1 MEAEKKANPGY
12 RAYLADGYNV
22 TRTFVLFFYEVILE
36 LSGAARQ
43 RRRDIRP
50 RGHRSLSYA
59 FMRSG
64 LSVFVRDFTVH
75 SIMSDMMM
83 GVPAVYA
90 CFAGYDEVAHHSGLE
105 RADAME
111 VLRKLDQ
118 QFGRIARARRYAA
131 RPYEIVVLS
140 DHGQTQGATF
150 LQRNGY
156 GLDDLVERNLKG
168 AGVENLGAGDENDT
182 AVSKAVRE
190 ATGREQKD
198 VDKHQVGDRKVV
210 VMGSGNLGLIY
221 LMDEPRRMTME
232 EIDERHPDLLPA
244 LRAHP
249 HVGWLL
255 VRSAEHGAVALGAR
269 GANYLSEGRVEGE
282 DPLAPFSPTA
292 AAHLLRTD
300 GFAHVADIM
309 VNSFYDEQ
317 LDEGCAFEELISF
330 HGGMGGPQTRP
341 FLLHPVELEA
351 PDEPIIGAEA
361 AHRVLAGWRRR
372 LQGDA
377 APARGRAAGG
387 DADGPA
393 PRTAGGELTLRLRPR
408 RLNTAIAALF
418 MIGSFGFALGCV
430 GAYAS
435 AVGPQADAVTF
446 FVSSIFF
453 TTASFWQLVQSQSPA
468 VAASGTARDDE
479 RQRVRFLAWLP
490 RDKGWLA
497 AATQFPGTLFFNGT
511 TFWAITVA
519 LSNSQYDKVVWRP
532 DFYGS
537 ILFLVS
543 STFAILALGRIRTWR
558 PREAAWWV
566 AWLNMLGS
574 GRLHG
579 VGDRRLRD
587 PQDGLRGRPDARRP
601 RDAGGRR
608 LLLRRRP
615 ACHPRLAAGR
625 GGRRRGGRRR
635 GGRAHLRRRGRL
647 TAGLSQAS
655 CFFSSARVFFS
666 SRAVCLSASLTA
678 FFSALASC
686 RFTSSTQISSKTAT
700 MPDVP
705 GGTTSSTS
713 LAMPFSSW
721 CLTSLPASPPMR
733 PPTTMAPSSGGAN
746 RPTTRPPATPMVAPL
761 NTSWSPDSLTCSVPS
776 ASRLTSTM
784 PSMKTMPLRW
794 AFFSASKS
802 SFAAVGS
809 E

>member
-1 MEAEKKANPGY
+1 M
-12 RAYLADGYNV
+12 
-22 TRTFVLFFYEVILE
+22 LFFYEVILE
-36 LSGAARQ
+36 LAGAARQ
-43 RRRDIRP
+43 RRRDVRP

-75 SIMSDMMM
+75 SIISDMMM

-105 RADAME
+105 RADTME

-156 GLDDLVERNLKG
+156 GLDELVERNLRG
-168 AGVENLGAGDENDT
+168 TGVENLRGGDENDS

-190 ATGREQKD
+190 ATGRKQKD
-198 VDKHQVGDRKVV
+198 EDKHQVGDRKVI

-232 EIDERHPDLLPA
+232 EIDERHPDLLAA

-255 VRSAEHGAVALGAR
+255 VRSAEHGAVALGAG

-300 GFAHVADIM
+300 GFTHVADIM

-341 FLLHPVELEA
+341 FLLHPAELA
-351 PDEPIIGAEA
+351 VPDGPIVGAEA
-361 AHRVLAGWRRR
+361 AHHVLAGWRRE
-372 LQGDA
+372 LQ
-377 APARGRAAGG
+377 GRAAPP
-387 DADGPA
+387 DGPA
-393 PRTAGGELTLRLRPR
+393 AARRVGAGRELTVRLRPR

-418 MIGSFGFALGCV
+418 MIGSFGFALGCIS
-430 GAYAS
+430 AYAS
-435 AVGPQADAVTF
+435 AVGPTADAVTF

-468 VAASGTARDDE
+468 AAATGTARDDE

-490 RDKGWLA
+490 HDKGWLA

-519 LSNSQYDKVVWRP
+519 IVEQPVRQGGLAAGLLRLDPVPRLERVRDPRPGQGAEVATAGGRVV
-532 DFYGS
+532 G
-537 ILFLVS
+537 
-543 STFAILALGRIRTWR
+543 G
-558 PREAAWWV
+558 V
-566 AWLNMLGS
+566 AQHARVH
-574 GRLHG
+574 RLHG
-579 VGDRRLRD
+579 VGDRRVRD
-587 PQDGLRGRPDARRP
+587 PEDRLGGRPDARRP

-615 ACHPRLAAGR
+615 ARHPGLAAGR
-625 GGRRRGGRRR
+625 GGRRPDGRRK
-635 GGRAHLRRRGRL
+635 GGRARLRRRGRL
-647 TAGLSQAS
+647 TRTGSQLC
-655 CFFSSARVFFS
+655 CFFSSASAFLS

-678 FFSALASC
+678 FFSALAS
-686 RFTSSTQISSKTAT
+686 
-700 MPDVP
+700 
-705 GGTTSSTS
+705 
-713 LAMPFSSW
+713 
-721 CLTSLPASPPMR
+721 
-733 PPTTMAPSSGGAN
+733 
-746 RPTTRPPATPMVAPL
+746 
-761 NTSWSPDSLTCSVPS
+761 
-776 ASRLTSTM
+776 
-784 PSMKTMPLRW
+784 
-794 AFFSASKS
+794 
-802 SFAAVGS
+802 
-809 E
+809 